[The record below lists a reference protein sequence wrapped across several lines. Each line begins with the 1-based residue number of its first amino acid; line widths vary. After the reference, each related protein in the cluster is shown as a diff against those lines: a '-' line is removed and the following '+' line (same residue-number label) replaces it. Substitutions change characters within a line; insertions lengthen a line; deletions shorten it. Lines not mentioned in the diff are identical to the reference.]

1 MKRKLLATL
10 LAVSMAI
17 SLCACGNQGESGVSQ
32 PDVNPTTDESTTN
45 DVPENP
51 APDNQQTEGDPTTG
65 DENTSDAT
73 QDVSGGETI
82 DTPTPKPATEKPE
95 GLILMTTTDTN
106 MRDPKISCVNIDTG
120 ESTVIAEF
128 NFVLGAKDQV
138 VYSPA
143 ARYSVT
149 CQNWF
154 SHDYSK
160 IAVTRQN
167 LQTGEVCAGWID
179 TDGRFF
185 NVSEALGQLDRGDF
199 DDPVMYAAIGF
210 TDDGL
215 FVYKRTSG
223 SGLNS
228 QSSCHYVSVNNIS
241 PAAIQD
247 GCPISG
253 SNDNG
258 SPNPMKLTDCIDES
272 TLLINTSEGFTGEIA
287 ISKIYNLE
295 TGEETVYVP
304 GTSRMSWNG
313 VLSPDGSQVAFMSR
327 PKNGTEIDIYTMP
340 LEGGDPVK
348 VPTGELNLSYWKECE
363 NGYDYGG
370 QVTML
375 IGWR

>member
-10 LAVSMAI
+10 LVVSMAI

-51 APDNQQTEGDPTTG
+51 VPDNQQTEGDPTTG
-65 DENTSDAT
+65 EENTPDVT
-73 QDVSGGETI
+73 QDVSGGGTI
-82 DTPTPKPATEKPE
+82 DTPAPEDSETGKPE
-95 GLILMTTTDTN
+95 GLFLMTVTDMN
-106 MRDPKISCVNIDTG
+106 MRDPKISCVNIETG

-128 NFVLGAKDQV
+128 NFISGPADQI
-138 VYSPA
+138 VYSSA

-149 CQNWF
+149 CRNWF

-179 TDGRFF
+179 TDGSFS

-215 FVYKRTSG
+215 FVYKQTSG
-223 SGLNS
+223 SGPNG
-228 QSSCHYVSVNNIS
+228 QSSYHYVPIDDIS

-247 GCPISG
+247 GCPIPG
-253 SNDNG
+253 SADNG
-258 SPNPMKLTDCIDES
+258 DPGSMKLTDYIDES
-272 TLLINTSEGFTGEIA
+272 TLLINTSEGFTGENA
-287 ISKIYNLE
+287 VSKIYNLE
-295 TGEETVYVP
+295 TGEETAYVP

-348 VPTGELNLSYWKECE
+348 VPTDGFSLSYWKECE
-363 NGYDYGG
+363 NGYDYDS

-375 IGWR
+375 VD